1 MYLIEHR
8 FFRTG
13 ADPQPNKQLCEPGLG
28 AASASEEFF
37 LYGLL
42 AFRHG
47 AAYSGSS

>member
-1 MYLIEHR
+1 MHLIEHR
-8 FFRTG
+8 FVGFG
-13 ADPQPNKQLCEPGLG
+13 ADAHTDQELGEPGLG